1 MDDVKSFITKN
12 GNSLFQALGEWD
24 QMSGNSVEKAGSLRN
39 IFAIRK
45 LPDTKPKLDSTK
57 AFTNYK
63 SSSNERINFEHFTE
77 KQSDWRS

>member
-1 MDDVKSFITKN
+1 
-12 GNSLFQALGEWD
+12 
-24 QMSGNSVEKAGSLRN
+24 MSGNSVEKAGSLRN

-45 LPDTKPKLDSTK
+45 VPDTKPKLDSTK

-63 SSSNERINFEHFTE
+63 SSSNERIHYEHFTE